1 MPKPDILIEMSD
13 EDSISELSPDRH
25 PRCPPP
31 PDWKLWHAEGL
42 PEIGE
47 VGFQELVMRMNTPAN
62 HSYVIQALTMTL
74 GKLESSDNTSAR
86 RVKPNEIKDQYA
98 TWDNSPN
105 SKCYASF
112 GDNGT
117 TATVGAYG
125 HLMQTSQYLEA
136 GRSGMFA
143 MVSRL
148 TDEPRWPLSRAQD
161 LQEMSHNRS
170 TTSSHYYSHMSV
182 GLELRIRG
190 LRSRRRQ
197 PQLKWVHWRWPRF
210 EYNLRKSKL
219 KVSIQWMVRDHVVLQ
234 QWLVENQGDDD
245 IPVPIR
251 LGKDMWI
258 QDMEYLDY
266 DNNFNDK
273 SGAQGQCG
281 SAGPHGYG
289 WLLMHPFDEPMCR
302 ANPSAF
308 PTLQSPYKIED
319 GTRILRPAQS
329 SRERTSKTDEKAR
342 DADRKAV
349 TTNESTQLEKD
360 RPIAT
365 AVMGVFVDGRARQ
378 FKSHGSNVEQWEETL
393 KKGTIMEVTVAYK
406 LILVPK
412 EAVDYRNFLIP
423 AAAANV
429 TKFLAEETSISSYS
443 LSAINLAGKQAGA
456 RSDQREDNGHLA
468 PSSPTLRPKDTDGNE
483 GIRVPG
489 TTSLSPHEKQQ
500 RMLRPSGLPTAVSLR
515 SHIDFAIWRNLEHIL
530 SVCAIPL
537 KPPLLIEHQNKTTT
551 GLGAENERNAVALT
565 CGDFSGHRLYSP
577 ASL

>member
-1 MPKPDILIEMSD
+1 MSD
-13 EDSISELSPDRH
+13 VDSISEWSPDKH

-31 PDWKLWHAEGL
+31 PDWKLWHVEGL
-42 PEIGE
+42 PEIDD
-47 VGFQELVMRMNTPAN
+47 VGFQELIIRTKLPTY
-62 HSYVIQALTMTL
+62 HSYIIQVLTMAL
-74 GKLESSDNTSAR
+74 ENLESPDNASPR
-86 RVKPNEIKDQYA
+86 MVKPHEIKDQYA
-98 TWDNSPN
+98 TWENSPN

-143 MVSRL
+143 LVSRL

-170 TTSSHYYSHMSV
+170 ATSSYFYSHMSV

-245 IPVPIR
+245 VPVPVR

-266 DNNFNDK
+266 SNNFNDR
-273 SGAQGQCG
+273 SGPQGQCG

-302 ANPSAF
+302 ASPASF
-308 PTLQSPYKIED
+308 PTLQSHSKIED
-319 GTRILRPAQS
+319 EKKLPRPAQS
-329 SRERTSKTDEKAR
+329 SQERTSKTNEKAS
-342 DADRKAV
+342 DADRKAM
-349 TTNESTQLEKD
+349 TTNEPTQLEKE
-360 RPIAT
+360 RPVAT
-365 AVMGVFVDGRARQ
+365 AVMGVFVDGKARQ
-378 FKSHGSNVEQWEETL
+378 FKSKESNVEQWEETL
-393 KKGTIMEVTVAYK
+393 KKGTTIEVTVAYK

-412 EAVDYRNFLIP
+412 EAVDYRSFLIP

-429 TKFLAEETSISSYS
+429 TQFLAEETSISSCS

-456 RSDQREDNGHLA
+456 RSDQHEDNGHLA
-468 PSSPTLRPKDTDGNE
+468 PASPTLRPKDTDGNE
-483 GIRVPG
+483 GTRVPG
-489 TTSLSPHEKQQ
+489 TTSLSSQEKQQ

-530 SVCAIPL
+530 SACAIPL
-537 KPPLLIEHQNKTTT
+537 KPPPLVEHRNKMTT
-551 GLGAENERNAVALT
+551 GPGAENDRDAVALT